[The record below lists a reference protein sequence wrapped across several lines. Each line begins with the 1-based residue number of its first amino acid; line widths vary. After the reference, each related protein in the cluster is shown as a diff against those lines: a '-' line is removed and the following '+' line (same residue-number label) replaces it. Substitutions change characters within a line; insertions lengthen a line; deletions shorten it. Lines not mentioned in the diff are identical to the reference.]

1 MAYFGPSKRVP
12 IGELIVT
19 EAARTVLSDEDALSA
34 LTRQGRGD
42 WGEVSR
48 EEWECNDCNLRSRGR
63 VRSAFRTTSG
73 VLFLVITD
81 LGRAATMVGLPEDWE

>member
-12 IGELIVT
+12 IGELVVT
-19 EAARTVLSDEDALSA
+19 ESALATVSEADALSA

-48 EEWECNDCNLRSRGR
+48 DEWEANDANLRCRGR
-63 VRSAFRTTSG
+63 IRSVYRTSSG
-73 VLFLVITD
+73 VPFLVITD
-81 LGRAATMVGLPEDWE
+81 LGRHATMVGLPEDWE